1 MSVFVQLG
9 PPYNKQELQD
19 LNSELASYGLESY
32 DFDFNRQYDYDS
44 LPWLQLTIYD
54 RKLIHPLK
62 TIAIE
67 LEYNPS
73 WTPDDES
80 LFVDQPILMD
90 LVVEVFGEEKSH
102 FIWQYGFCN
111 SFIPVD
117 FTGGTLAKGC
127 LKTLGSSIN
136 LVRELEELATGLN
149 FDLKRYTPKYRTD
162 GHLYCDD
169 DFYDVANNILVDEKS
184 ILLELYTIAVAS
196 IENNLIMN
204 IG

>member
-1 MSVFVQLG
+1 MSVFVSLG
-9 PPYNKQELQD
+9 SPYNRQALQD
-19 LNSELASYGLESY
+19 LNSELASYGLKSY

-44 LPWLQLTIYD
+44 LPWLQLTSYD
-54 RKLIHPLK
+54 RKLIRRLK

-73 WTPDDES
+73 WTPNDES
-80 LFVDQPILMD
+80 LFVDEPIFMD
-90 LVVEVFGEEKSH
+90 LVTEIFGEKESH

-127 LKTLGSSIN
+127 LKTLSSSIN
-136 LVRELEELATGLN
+136 LVRELEELATSLN
-149 FDLKRYTPKYRTD
+149 FDLKQYTPKYRTD
-162 GHLYCDD
+162 NHLYCDD
-169 DFYDVANNILVDEKS
+169 DFYYVADNVLVDEKS
-184 ILLELYTIAVAS
+184 ILLEFYTIAVAS
-196 IENNLIMN
+196 IENNLIMS